1 MAPRFSVLI
10 PTHNRSALL
19 RLAISSVLSQT
30 ETDFELLVVGD
41 GCTDDTADV
50 VASFDDAR
58 IRWLDLP
65 KAPHFG
71 YANRNVALR
80 LAAGEYIAFV
90 TDDDLVF
97 PDHLALLAAT
107 LEESGAEWVYNRPL
121 WVTTDG
127 LVVPFASNLLNA
139 DELDRYIN
147 YRNHIPSTCVMYRRS
162 CLDKYGYWPEDVPS
176 SGDWRYWIRII
187 EGGHRAN
194 LSYCPTPSVLHFNAA
209 WRTTPETQISH
220 VTAAREIAAGGS
232 WWPAALKV
240 PMSPGAVEQI
250 VFYELIRSEGY
261 IDRLRR
267 AVTQVVERLAWMQLD
282 ETPEI
287 HLRLREELRQ
297 TQHELTVA
305 RAQLAASV
313 AYAAELDQFIS
324 TQRDQATR
332 KLAGTATSKA
342 VIAEKTS
349 EVASAS
355 RRWTAPLR
363 ALRNLGRRKE

>member
-80 LAAGEYIAFV
+80 LAAGAYIAFV

-139 DELDRYIN
+139 DELDRYHQLPQPHSQ
-147 YRNHIPSTCVMYRRS
+147 YLR
-162 CLDKYGYWPEDVPS
+162 DVS
-176 SGDWRYWIRII
+176 AQLLGQIR
-187 EGGHRAN
+187 
-194 LSYCPTPSVLHFNAA
+194 LL
-209 WRTTPETQISH
+209 
-220 VTAAREIAAGGS
+220 AGGC
-232 WWPAALKV
+232 PFFRGL
-240 PMSPGAVEQI
+240 AV
-250 VFYELIRSEGY
+250 
-261 IDRLRR
+261 
-267 AVTQVVERLAWMQLD
+267 LD
-282 ETPEI
+282 SN
-287 HLRLREELRQ
+287 HRGW
-297 TQHELTVA
+297 
-305 RAQLAASV
+305 S
-313 AYAAELDQFIS
+313 
-324 TQRDQATR
+324 
-332 KLAGTATSKA
+332 
-342 VIAEKTS
+342 
-349 EVASAS
+349 
-355 RRWTAPLR
+355 
-363 ALRNLGRRKE
+363 

>member
-1 MAPRFSVLI
+1 M
-10 PTHNRSALL
+10 
-19 RLAISSVLSQT
+19 
-30 ETDFELLVVGD
+30 VGD

-80 LAAGEYIAFV
+80 QAAGEYIAFV

-107 LEESGAEWVYNRPL
+107 IEKSAAEWVYNRPL

-139 DELDRYIN
+139 DELDRFLN
-147 YRNHIPSTCVMYRRS
+147 LRNHIPSTCVMHRRS
-162 CLDKYGYWPEDVPS
+162 CLDKYGYWPEDIAS

-194 LSYCPTPSVLHFNAA
+194 LSYCPIPSVLHFNAA
-209 WRTTPETQISH
+209 WRTTPESQISH
-220 VTAAREIAAGGS
+220 VTAAREIAAGSS
-232 WWPAALKV
+232 WWPAALNV
-240 PMSPGAVEQI
+240 PMAPGAVEQV
-250 VFYELIRSEGY
+250 VFYELIRREGC
-261 IDRLRR
+261 IDRIRQG
-267 AVTQVVERLAWMQLD
+267 VTQVVERLAWMQLD

-287 HLRLREELRQ
+287 HLRLREEMAQAKAELRR

-313 AYAAELDQFIS
+313 AYAAGLDQFIS
-324 TQRDQATR
+324 TLRDEATR
-332 KLAGTATSKA
+332 KSVEFARLKA
-342 VIAEKTS
+342 IIAERTG
-349 EVASAS
+349 EPASAPW
-355 RRWTAPLR
+355 RWTALLR
-363 ALRNLGRRKE
+363 AIRQRGRRKE